1 VAIVEAYV
9 DGLNDVLRAFKALP
23 KEASAELRQASNVIA
38 SEHMAP
44 AWRNAAL
51 YYAGPWGQVIA
62 DSVKVKRDRIPAVQI
77 GGNRRVLS
85 GGGTATMV
93 RAPSDLGKSGKWFA
107 KDEADRTF
115 APFEQTNWISNVRGY
130 QGEALKEWGAAVDRI
145 AAKWGRM

>member
-9 DGLNDVLRAFKALP
+9 DGLNEVLRAFKALP
-23 KEASAELRQASNVIA
+23 KEASAELRKSSMEIA
-38 SEHMAP
+38 ERHMAP

-62 DSVKVKRDRIPAVQI
+62 DSVKVKRDRVPAVTI
-77 GGNRRVLS
+77 GGNRKVLS

-93 RAPSDLGKSGKWFA
+93 RYPSDTGEGRES
-107 KDEADRTF
+107 F

-130 QGEALKEWGAAVDRI
+130 QPDALREWGAAVDRI
-145 AAKWGRM
+145 VAQWDRM

>member
-23 KEASAELRQASNVIA
+23 KEASAELRKSSMEIA
-38 SEHMAP
+38 DRHMAP

-62 DSVKVKRDRIPAVQI
+62 DSVKVKRDRVPAVQI
-77 GGNRRVLS
+77 GGNRKVLS
-85 GGGTATMV
+85 GGGSATMV
-93 RAPSDLGKSGKWFA
+93 RWPSDTGNARES
-107 KDEADRTF
+107 F

-130 QGEALKEWGAAVDRI
+130 QPDALREWGEAVDRI
-145 AAKWGRM
+145 VGKWGRM